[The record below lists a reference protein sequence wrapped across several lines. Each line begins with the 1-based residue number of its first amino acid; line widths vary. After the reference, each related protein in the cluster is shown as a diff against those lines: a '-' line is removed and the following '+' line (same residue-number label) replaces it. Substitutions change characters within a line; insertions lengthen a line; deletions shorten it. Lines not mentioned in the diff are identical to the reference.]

1 MHESAKLFPVVV
13 SSLMIWGKEVSSE
26 HHQWNQMIRNKIRS
40 KSETLK
46 MWMRL
51 NFKCVRIKYLW
62 GKKKQQKSINGKK
75 EHENVDVL
83 EQWTMADGIFFGFD
97 NRRSDN
103 ELEST
108 VLGHRKK
115 KKPQNFSH
123 LVKFFKIYTTWPI
136 LHTQLMTVINKNW
149 REVLF

>member
-1 MHESAKLFPVVV
+1 
-13 SSLMIWGKEVSSE
+13 
-26 HHQWNQMIRNKIRS
+26 
-40 KSETLK
+40 
-46 MWMRL
+46 MRL

-115 KKPQNFSH
+115 NTKLFTLTKIFQN
-123 LVKFFKIYTTWPI
+123 
-136 LHTQLMTVINKNW
+136 LHNLTHSAYAVYDSYQ
-149 REVLF
+149 

>member
-1 MHESAKLFPVVV
+1 MNETELQVC
-13 SSLMIWGKEVSSE
+13 E
-26 HHQWNQMIRNKIRS
+26 NKIS
-40 KSETLK
+40 L
-46 MWMRL
+46 
-51 NFKCVRIKYLW
+51 

-83 EQWTMADGIFFGFD
+83 EQWKMADGIFFGFD

-115 KKPQNFSH
+115 KKHKTF
-123 LVKFFKIYTTWPI
+123 
-136 LHTQLMTVINKNW
+136 HT
-149 REVLF
+149 